1 MEAVAGTCFFW
12 TYVIVMTFLLMNVF
26 LAIIVE
32 GFTTAKK
39 KYMMNCE
46 SIFATVNAV
55 AKATAIQWNCGQGG
69 DVVEPWCEDETEL
82 GGFSLEDGGS
92 RRVVGDSTS
101 SSLQHSD
108 PIAVKLRKV
117 RMGNA
122 HRDSIMEIVAMLTV
136 KGEGE
141 DVRSLEHIHDRLEKL
156 VEADHHIDTFMR
168 PKTNVELRRHIGVL
182 RESIRKGEKHL
193 NKLKKTKPK
202 PKVGGTVDP
211 RTLTQ
216 LPAPRPLPARRHADL
231 REDPHGESKQKSP
244 APARRGSMTYSSPNP
259 KNAMMHEL

>member
-1 MEAVAGTCFFW
+1 
-12 TYVIVMTFLLMNVF
+12 MTFLLMNVF

-39 KYMMNCE
+39 KHMMNCE
-46 SIFATVNAV
+46 TIFATVNAV
-55 AKATAIQWNCGQGG
+55 AKATAIRLNCGQGG
-69 DVVEPWCEDETEL
+69 DVVEPWCEDEREL
-82 GGFSLEDGGS
+82 GAFSLEDGDS
-92 RRVVGDSTS
+92 SPVAGDSTS

-108 PIAVKLRKV
+108 PIAVKLRQV

-122 HRDSIMEIVAMLTV
+122 HRDSIMEIVALLTV

-141 DVRSLEHIHDRLEKL
+141 DVRSLEHIHNRLEKL

-168 PKTNVELRRHIGVL
+168 PKTTVELRRHIGVL
-182 RESIRKGEKHL
+182 RASIRKGEKHL
-193 NKLKKTKPK
+193 DKLKKTKPK

-211 RTLTQ
+211 RTLAPMSQ
-216 LPAPRPLPARRHADL
+216 LPAPRPSPARRHADL
-231 REDPHGESKQKSP
+231 REAPLDGSELGGGGGVGKKKSP

-259 KNAMMHEL
+259 KSAMMHEL